1 MSNITNKIG
10 CQANG
15 LKIVDPNN
23 FDGMN
28 SSSNMSVAIED
39 LNISVVLRTKKKG
52 RTVLTKEPDS
62 GTRESTNNITINFM
76 DGSTIN
82 GEKVLT
88 TKYTDLTTIF
98 DKDVIN
104 DETLGITNIDI
115 DFNSSMAPMITINFI
130 DVRGSSIFQ
139 NEENIAGNNSGNKY
153 STFFQLPYP
162 IFELEIKGYYG
173 RPVTYCL
180 HMTKF
185 NSKFNS
191 KTGNF
196 EIQCDFIGYT
206 YAMLSDML
214 IGFLKAIPYT
224 KIGAEMYKNYNANK
238 KLDTTKNNAGSV
250 ITLVELMK
258 KISEINNGVA
268 QISATS
274 PNSLA
279 LNSFKNGI
287 DQLDTIYNVI
297 NALGENISSF
307 DTSNTSDTVDS
318 FEYIIKTSG
327 TALTA
332 KDLNYIELYQSNVK
346 KAIDDFNGLGLDGIT
361 LKVEDFQL
369 ITTIQK
375 GKGLYTNLTKKQLSD
390 PTDTTI
396 NQQLGSTA
404 NGVNLKKNL
413 LDYLNENYPSISD
426 DLQFDVYDMNVLY
439 DTISA
444 TRFKLETDEKVVM
457 ESLAVELKSSARE
470 KLGFE
475 PTVRNII
482 EIFTAAIEVF
492 METIYRVSSEAES
505 LDNTDRI
512 GELKPKF
519 TVDLVSSD
527 IKKEYL
533 DANKFFAW
541 PDYREKDE
549 KKKTYVEKYLGSA
562 GVLSNPKKVNELEFI
577 DDLFNGFLKAAKDSD
592 DVSNSMN
599 AEETTWYPINPLDT
613 EIFTDSEPYS
623 RIETTNYTD
632 ITRLMLL
639 RGMTFLGYTNNES
652 FLSTDEIKAMA
663 EIEAESVI
671 RGVLSPK
678 IKTVLS
684 TINLNTIITTTGEI
698 NGVNRSVVVKDGSSY
713 TYNYFNTAKPNDK
726 HREIIPIFESFT
738 GIWPTTP
745 DKLVEK
751 SVEDGF
757 FLTNYSPNQYH
768 PEQKVVDGGLYM
780 QIINKNKLPQKPLVT
795 TTTSVKKEN
804 TFSLSKLSSKD
815 VTISAGYNTF
825 GGSLGIQEYV
835 NMDFGSGLDGLPLM
849 YVFYRNYDNGLSYN
863 RTNTGILQK
872 TPKNAPTSS
881 IYDYKKSGVI
891 PMYSKKEFAYNG
903 KNQNHVV
910 GNLGKN
916 RELFFEFVKSSNTS
930 VTYPYIEQR
939 FIDSDVTGEIRE
951 PYANHSFSL
960 FGSQWYYFQDTA
972 KCTLA
977 NNSTIPCSQYVK
989 ASLFLNTLPFN
1000 IKHSNVGGFNHGDP
1014 FNEYEIRNL
1023 FNKKGGLIHAPRLWC
1038 AFIGSILWKI
1048 NDGSLTP
1055 KYPIVENGL
1064 IVGGGSG
1071 KKDPFIWIAG
1081 KTDINSGNNVTHFKA
1096 VPMVAMLPPVLDI
1109 DGDLIYESYP
1119 VDTTYLTKL
1128 PQQVKDEFKRIF
1140 FDFVNGSDEY
1150 ISWDSIRSGLE
1161 IWKGTGEGFYK
1172 FMDTLKINR
1181 TNANDTYYFESSLLN
1196 NTNLKNL
1203 NNYNIVTLSSNLS
1216 YDDSMFLELK
1226 GDYSTNKTVGTLI
1239 DSLTQ
1244 EVIIVNN
1251 NYKIWEDYNEERNS
1265 IYSTISV
1272 SNDNFNLYFNTMIS
1286 KLNEIGS
1293 QYSSSAINEKY
1304 EQEIFGTSNEDT
1316 IKLILYRNCKNI
1328 HDKWLAGVTD
1338 NNDIMYQCGGASGRS
1353 SVDTKLGQ
1361 QYGNDTPKF
1370 IDTFRFISRSFKD
1383 IGDDLYINPIPINDY
1398 LIDGVNSG
1406 AYDAISSLLATNNF
1420 DFVALPNFIN
1430 YRDNDEVESIF
1441 KPYPIYDK
1449 AKQGGSCGPAFVCVY
1464 VGETSKHLD
1473 FKNSEYSNDG
1483 IDLRCVNGGVDM
1495 SRVPEDFT
1503 QNLNDFED
1511 GLAVFTVKYS
1521 QQNQNIFKDI
1531 DLDQNE
1537 FTETNESLQ
1546 IQEDISQK
1554 GSSTNRTIA
1563 GQNIFNVYSVR
1574 SYTANVEMMG
1584 NAMIQP
1590 MMYFQLDNIPM
1601 FHGGY
1606 MITRVKHKLS
1616 PNTMS
1621 TSFTGVR
1628 VKFTE
1633 TPLLTSLDL
1642 YMDMAGS
1649 IDTSAAGTGAV
1660 NLGSYVD
1667 FYYKDLQNNKP
1678 KDITIVG
1685 TMADLNKNAITV
1697 RAEKEISNWQNGT
1710 LKESNGV
1717 SYLNVYA
1724 KATPGFSGS
1733 VYANNTQPWSA
1744 IFISYIALAGD
1755 INFPKSTSHYNYITA
1770 GMNGFLG
1777 YEVFP
1782 LNYGLKIKA
1791 EVGDIVN
1798 TKRTGGYTASHSRI
1812 IYKVSGNIAYLVG
1825 GNESDSIKVTQ
1836 LNLTNGYIT
1845 DSTDVNGYLL
1855 LMKQTGNKY
1864 YKKKKLI
1871 SSGDYSQDAV
1881 VGCPKIS
1888 KKFDKQSSYKN
1899 SIDKLLNGTFSCS
1912 AGRDCSGSIA
1922 GFKEVRDLYSNGQ
1935 PTKKGIVGLTQG
1947 LLEGFGSSPN
1957 RKNPGNI
1964 RSGKGYKSYG
1974 SWKEGWQAYSDTYLG
1989 KWVNGSVT
1997 PTKSAQYPDCY
2008 SSASNKVFTDSGV
2021 KFTDKKTYNYQTGS
2035 PSLRQFSNIYA
2046 PWGDN
2051 NNPTNYCAVI
2061 ARTLKDFGS
2070 DINVDDKMNT
2080 WV

>member
-1 MSNITNKIG
+1 M
-10 CQANG
+10 
-15 LKIVDPNN
+15 

-28 SSSNMSVAIED
+28 SSSNISVATED

-115 DFNSSMAPMITINFI
+115 DFNSSMAPMITINFV

-153 STFFQLPYP
+153 ATFFQLPYP

-180 HMTKF
+180 HMIKF
-185 NSKFNS
+185 SSKFNS
-191 KTGNF
+191 RTGNF
-196 EIQCDFIGYT
+196 EIQCEFIGYT

-214 IGFLKAIPYT
+214 IGYLKAIPYT
-224 KIGAEMYKNYNANK
+224 KIGAEIYKNYNANK
-238 KLDTTKNNAGSV
+238 KLDTTKNNAGVV
-250 ITLVELMK
+250 ITLVDLMK
-258 KISEINNGVA
+258 KISEINKGVA
-268 QISATS
+268 KISATS

-279 LNSFKNGI
+279 LNSFKKGI
-287 DQLDTIYNVI
+287 DQLVVIENVI
-297 NALGENISSF
+297 NFLGGELQYGHSSTA
-307 DTSNTSDTVDS
+307 DTPDS
-318 FEYIIKTSG
+318 FEYIVKTSG
-327 TALTA
+327 TALTTDEL
-332 KDLNYIELYQSNVK
+332 KSIELYQSNVK
-346 KAIDDFNGLGLDGIT
+346 KAIDDFNGLGLDNIV
-361 LKVEDFQL
+361 LDVNLFQL
-369 ITTIQK
+369 ITTIEK
-375 GKGLYTNLTKKQLSD
+375 GKGLYTNITKKQLAD

-396 NQQLGSTA
+396 NQQLGSNA
-404 NGVNLKKNL
+404 NGVNFKKDL
-413 LDYLNENYPSISD
+413 LDYLNQNYPSLAD
-426 DLQFDVYDMNVLY
+426 DLVLDVYDMTVLY

-444 TRFKLETDEKVVM
+444 TRLKLETDEKVVM
-457 ESLAVELKSSARE
+457 EALAVELKSSARQE
-470 KLGFE
+470 LGFE
-475 PTVRNII
+475 PTVRNLI

-492 METIYRVSSEAES
+492 METIHRVSTEAES
-505 LDNTDRI
+505 LNNTDRI

-519 TVDLVSSD
+519 TVDLVTNHTTD
-527 IKKEYL
+527 IKQEYL
-533 DANKFFAW
+533 NANKFFAW
-541 PDYREKDE
+541 PDHREKDE

-562 GVLSNPKKVNELEFI
+562 GVLNNPKKVNELEFI
-577 DDLFNGFLKAAKDSD
+577 DDLFNGFLKAAKDSA
-592 DVSNSMN
+592 DVSNDMN
-599 AEETTWYPINPLDT
+599 AEETTWYPISPLDT
-613 EIFTDSEPYS
+613 EIYTDTEPYS
-623 RIETTNYTD
+623 RIETSKYTD
-632 ITRLMLL
+632 ITRLMVL
-639 RGMTFLGYTNNES
+639 RGMTFLGYTNNEA
-652 FLSTDEIKAMA
+652 FLSSDEIKAMA

-671 RGVLSPK
+671 RGVKSDK

-684 TINLNTIITTTGEI
+684 TIDMNVITTSSGEI
-698 NGVNRSVVVKDGSSY
+698 NGVDRNLVVKDGASY
-713 TYNYFNTAKPNDK
+713 IYNYFNIGKPNET
-726 HREIIPIFESFT
+726 HREIIPVFESFT
-738 GIWPTTP
+738 GMWPTTP
-745 DKLVEK
+745 DKLLEK

-768 PEQKVVDGGLYM
+768 PEKKELDGGVYM
-780 QIINKNKLPQKPLVT
+780 QIINPNKLPQKALVT
-795 TTTSVKKEN
+795 TTSTVGKDN
-804 TFSLSKLSSKD
+804 MFVLSKLASKD

-825 GGSLGIQEYV
+825 GSNLGIQEYV
-835 NMDFGSGLDGLPLM
+835 NMDFGSNLTGLPLM

-863 RTNTGILQK
+863 RTNTGVLQK
-872 TPKNAPTSS
+872 TPKNAPTKS
-881 IYDYKKSGVI
+881 IYQYKKSGKI
-891 PMYSKKEFAYNG
+891 PMYSNKKDVYKGE
-903 KNQNHVV
+903 NQQHVV
-910 GNLGKN
+910 DYVGKN
-916 RELFFEFVKSSNTS
+916 RELFYELVKSSNTS
-930 VTYPYIEQR
+930 ITYPYIEQR
-939 FIDSDVTGEIRE
+939 FIDSDETGEIRE
-951 PYANHSFSL
+951 PYGKNSFSL
-960 FGSQWYYFQDTA
+960 FGSQWYYFQDQA
-972 KCTLA
+972 KCTFA
-977 NNSTIPCSQYVK
+977 NNKTIGCSQYVK

-1000 IKHSNVGGFNHGDP
+1000 IKHQNVGGFNYGDP
-1014 FNEYEIRNL
+1014 FNEYEIKNL

-1048 NDGSLTP
+1048 NDGVIAG
-1055 KYPIVENGL
+1055 KDPIVENGL

-1071 KKDPFIWIAG
+1071 KNDPYIWIAG
-1081 KTDINSGNNVTHFKA
+1081 KSDIPSRDSVKNFEP
-1096 VPMVAMLPPVLDI
+1096 VPRVAMLPPVLDV
-1109 DGDLIYESYP
+1109 DGDGYFESYP
-1119 VDTTYLTKL
+1119 IDTTYLVKL
-1128 PQQVKDEFKRIF
+1128 PQQVKDEFKRMF
-1140 FDFVNGSDEY
+1140 FDFVNGTDEY
-1150 ISWDSIRSGLE
+1150 ITWESIKSGLE
-1161 IWKGTGEGFYK
+1161 IWKGTGNGFYK
-1172 FMDTLKINR
+1172 FMDTLRINK
-1181 TNANDTYYFESSLLN
+1181 THANSIDYFDASLLN

-1203 NNYNIVTLSSNLS
+1203 DNYNIVTISDTQI

-1226 GDYSTNKTVGTLI
+1226 GDYSTNKAVGTLI
-1239 DSLTQ
+1239 DSLKQ
-1244 EVIIVNN
+1244 EIIIVNN

-1265 IYSTISV
+1265 IYSNISV
-1272 SNDNFNLYFNTMIS
+1272 SDANFNLYFNTLIT

-1293 QYSSSAINEKY
+1293 QYSPTAVK
-1304 EQEIFGTSNEDT
+1304 EQFEQATFGTSNEDT

-1338 NNDIMYQCGGASGRS
+1338 NQDIMYQCGGASGRS
-1353 SVDTKLGQ
+1353 SVDAQLGK
-1361 QYGNDTPKF
+1361 QYGNETPKF
-1370 IDTFRFISRSFKD
+1370 IDTFRFVSRSFKD

-1406 AYDAISSLLATNNF
+1406 AYDAISSLLAANNF

-1430 YRDNDEVESIF
+1430 YRDNEEVESIF
-1441 KPYPIYDK
+1441 KTFPIYDK
-1449 AKQGGSCGPAFVCVY
+1449 AKQGGSCGPSFVCVY

-1495 SRVPEDFT
+1495 SKVPEDFT

-1511 GLAVFTVKYS
+1511 GLGVFTVKYS

-1554 GSSTNRTIA
+1554 GANTNRTIA
-1563 GQNIFNVYSVR
+1563 GQNIYNVYSVR
-1574 SYTANVEMMG
+1574 SYTANIEMMG

-1606 MITRVKHKLS
+1606 MITRVKHKIS

-1628 VKFTE
+1628 VKFSE

-1649 IDTSAAGTGAV
+1649 LDTSAAGTGAV

-1667 FYYKDLQNNKP
+1667 KYYQDLQNNKP
-1678 KDITIVG
+1678 KDITVVG
-1685 TMADLNKNAITV
+1685 SLATLGKNAITT
-1697 RAEKEISNWQNGT
+1697 RAEKEIANWQNGA
-1710 LKESNGV
+1710 LKEANGV
-1717 SYLNVYA
+1717 QYLNIYA

-1733 VYANNTQPWSA
+1733 VYANDTQPWSA

-1755 INFPKSTSHYNYITA
+1755 INFPKSTAHYDYITA

-1791 EVGDIVN
+1791 EVGDIIN

-1812 IYKVSGNIAYLVG
+1812 IYKINGNTAYLVG
-1825 GNESDSIKVTQ
+1825 GNESNSIKVSQIT
-1836 LNLTNGYIT
+1836 LSNGYIV
-1845 DSTDVNGYLL
+1845 DSTDVFGYLL

-1864 YKKKKLI
+1864 YQKKKLI
-1871 SSGDYSQDAV
+1871 SSGDYSQDTQ

-1888 KKFDKQSSYKN
+1888 KKLSKQSSYKN
-1899 SIDKLLNGTFSCS
+1899 NIDKLLNGTFSCS
-1912 AGRDCSGSIA
+1912 ANRDCAGSVA
-1922 GFKEVRDLYSNGQ
+1922 GFKEVPDLYRNGQ

-1957 RKNPGNI
+1957 RRNPGNI
-1964 RSGKGYKSYG
+1964 RSGRGYKTYG

-1989 KWVNGSVT
+1989 TWVNGTVT

-2008 SSASNKVFTDSGV
+2008 SSASNKVFTDTGV
-2021 KFTDKKTYNYQTGS
+2021 KFTDKKTYNYKTGS

-2061 ARTLKDFGS
+2061 ARTLKDFGT